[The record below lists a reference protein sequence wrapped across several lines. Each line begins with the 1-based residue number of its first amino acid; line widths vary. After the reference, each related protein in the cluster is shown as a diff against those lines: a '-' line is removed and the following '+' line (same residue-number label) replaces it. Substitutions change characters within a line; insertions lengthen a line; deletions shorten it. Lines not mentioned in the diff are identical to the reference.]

1 MLTRAAT
8 ALLAI
13 AAAAAVPAA
22 AQDPSLTIEKLLED
36 GWKVAGYTGQGTTFM
51 LLRHD
56 DRNYLIQ
63 CSILYDTTRG
73 PRMVERV
80 RTNCYELR

>member
-1 MLTRAAT
+1 MTRWGTAAF
-8 ALLAI
+8 AI
-13 AAAAAVPAA
+13 AVAAAAPAA
-22 AQDPSLTIEKLLED
+22 GQDPSLTIERLLED
-36 GWKVAGYTGQGTTFM
+36 GWKVAGYTGQGTTFL

-56 DRNYLIQ
+56 ARNYLIQ

-73 PRMVERV
+73 SRMVERV

>member
-1 MLTRAAT
+1 MTKWGAA
-8 ALLAI
+8 LVAI

-22 AQDPSLTIEKLLED
+22 AQDPSLTIERLLED
-36 GWKVAGYTGQGTTFM
+36 GWKVAGYTGQGTTFL

-56 DRNYLIQ
+56 ARNYLIQ

-73 PRMVERV
+73 SRMVERV